1 MTENNS
7 IHNKDSAQ
15 GASFSS
21 EGDGMLT
28 HGDNPQV
35 NEYLARLAAS
45 TTSEAEKEKL
55 LSEQDQLHHFSAL
68 HPWLAHGEKE
78 PSDPACVSVLKRI
91 ELAYGLDSL
100 APAPTLRHD
109 PAGRTQL
116 LTLPPINRLP
126 MGPKPWT
133 TGVFSRLVKAVR
145 LRRGKTR
152 EWKSRREPIPRP
164 ERGNWRIMGSIRR
177 WILLLL
183 VIAQSIL
190 AVSYMSTIM
199 PSHGSTLLEYANMAL
214 FALLFAWVSSGF
226 WTALMGFFQ
235 LLTGKDRF
243 SINADSIDPATP
255 ISPEAKTALV
265 MPIFNEDVSRV
276 FAGLKATY
284 LSLKDAN
291 QLDHFDIYV
300 CSDSADP
307 DTCVA
312 EQTAWLRLCREVD
325 GFDHIF
331 YRRRRRRVKRK
342 SGNLDD
348 WLRRY
353 GADYRY
359 MVVLDADSVMT
370 GACLKRL
377 VQLMEANPN
386 AGLIQ
391 SAPVAAGANNLY
403 ARLQQFA
410 TKVYGPLFT
419 AGLHFWQLG
428 ESHYWGHNAIIR
440 VDPFMRYCSLAPLSG
455 KGSLSGEILSH
466 DFVEASLMRRAG
478 YGVWIAYD
486 LPGSYEEL
494 PPNLIEEIQRDQ
506 RWCQGNLMNIRLL
519 FVKGMHPVHRM
530 VFVTGVMSYLSAP
543 LWFLFLILS
552 TAMLAVSTFAVPTY
566 FTQPMQLFPTWPEW
580 HPWRA
585 VGLFSTTIVL
595 LFLPKFLSVILIACK
610 GAAGYGGAIRLF
622 VSMVIESIF
631 SMLLAPVRMLFHTK
645 FVLGALFGIKV
656 KWKSP
661 DREGA
666 ETSWGDAFHRH
677 IGQTILGVVW
687 IAIVIWLDPR
697 FLMWLSPIVGA
708 LVLSIPVSVI
718 SSKVSLGIGARRR
731 RLFLTPDESHPARV
745 LRRTWK
751 FNAESRKKGL
761 GPTFSDSVVSPVA
774 NAVACAMGFARH
786 GKSEL
791 LEARRNELVRQAL
804 VVGPRNLAGPVKV
817 ALLDD
822 PVMLSRLHYAV
833 WESYDKFPSWVDSV
847 SREDNLQKP

>member
-1 MTENNS
+1 MTDISASGENAAALYLQRLAQQA
-7 IHNKDSAQ
+7 KDSAE
-15 GASFSS
+15 A
-21 EGDGMLT
+21 E
-28 HGDNPQV
+28 
-35 NEYLARLAAS
+35 RLRREAAS
-45 TTSEAEKEKL
+45 VESFDQVQDALAEG
-55 LSEQDQLHHFSAL
+55 QRNSA
-68 HPWLAHGEKE
+68 
-78 PSDPACVSVLKRI
+78 DPASTSVLKRI
-91 ELAYGLDSL
+91 EIAYGSTPL
-100 APAPTLRHD
+100 APSSVFRKD
-109 PAGRTQL
+109 PAGRVQL

-133 TGVFSRLVKAVR
+133 TGLFARMVKGVQ
-145 LRRGKTR
+145 LRRGKVSPWRSKR
-152 EWKSRREPIPRP
+152 ESSERPARPR
-164 ERGNWRIMGSIRR
+164 WRIVGSIRR

-183 VIAQSIL
+183 VIAQSAL
-190 AVSYMSTIM
+190 AVTYMATIL
-199 PSHGSTLLEYANMAL
+199 PNHGSTVLEMTNMVF
-214 FALLFAWVSSGF
+214 FAVLFAWVSSGF
-226 WTALMGFFQ
+226 WTALMGFYQ
-235 LLTGKDRF
+235 LLTGRDRY
-243 SINADSIDPATP
+243 SINAKSIPDDAP
-255 ISPEAKTALV
+255 IAAEAKTALL
-265 MPIFNEDVSRV
+265 MPIFNEDVNRV

-284 LSLKDAN
+284 LSLKDAG
-291 QLDHFDIYV
+291 QLDHFDIYI

-325 GFDHIF
+325 GFDNIF

-359 MVVLDADSVMT
+359 MLVLDADSVMT
-370 GACLKRL
+370 SACLTRL

-391 SAPVAAGANNLY
+391 SAPVAAGATNLY

-410 TKVYGPLFT
+410 SKVYGPLFT

-440 VDPFMRYCSLAPLSG
+440 VDPFMRYCSLAPLPG

-466 DFVEASLMRRAG
+466 DFVEAALMRRAG

-494 PPNLIEEIQRDQ
+494 PPNLLEELQRDQ
-506 RWCQGNLMNIRLL
+506 RWCHGNLMNVRLL
-519 FVKGMHPVHRM
+519 FVKGMHPVHRA

-543 LWFLFLILS
+543 LWFIFLLLS
-552 TAMLAVSTFAVPTY
+552 TAMLAVSSFSAPQY
-566 FTQPMQLFPTWPEW
+566 FTQPMQLFPSWPEW

-585 VGLFSTTIVL
+585 VGLFSTTLTL
-595 LFLPKFLSVILIACK
+595 LFLPKILSVLLIACK
-610 GAAGYGGAIRLF
+610 GAEQYGGRLRLF
-622 VSMVIESIF
+622 VSMVIESLF

-645 FVLGALFGIKV
+645 FVFGALLGIKA

-661 DREGA
+661 DRAGG
-666 ETSWGDAFHRH
+666 ETSWGDAAKRH
-677 IGQTILGVVW
+677 MGQTILGIVW
-687 IAIVIWLDPR
+687 ILVVLWLDPR

-718 SSKVSLGIGARRR
+718 SSRVNLGIGARKR
-731 RLFLTPDESHPARV
+731 RLFLTPDEAHPARV

-751 FNAESRKKGL
+751 FNHIGRERGL
-761 GPTFSDSVVSPVA
+761 GPSFVDSVVAPVA

-786 GKSEL
+786 RESEL
-791 LEARRNELVRQAL
+791 LDARRQEIVRQAL
-804 VVGPRNLAGPVKV
+804 AAGPERFPAPLKV
-817 ALLDD
+817 AVLDD
-822 PVMLSRLHYAV
+822 PVMLSRLHYVV
-833 WESYDKFPSWVDSV
+833 WSRRDKYPSWVNAADLESAAI
-847 SREDNLQKP
+847 KP